1 MQDYVI
7 DKCSNDD
14 YFRLSRSI
22 TQFNLDHLPK
32 GAGDNLVALGFV
44 IRDNLK
50 MIGGVTGK
58 LLLGQTLSIDILWV
72 DENYRGQDCGTR
84 LLTAIEEKAKELK
97 SRLVVVD
104 TFDFQALEFYQK
116 NGYAV
121 FGELADSPYPG
132 NIHYYLHKRLV

>member
-1 MQDYVI
+1 MI
-7 DKCSNDD
+7 DKCTNDD

-22 TQFNLDHLPK
+22 TQFNLAHLPK

-44 IRDNLK
+44 LRDQLK

-72 DENYRGQDCGTR
+72 DEAYRDQDCGTR
-84 LLTAIEEKAKELK
+84 LLETIENKAKDLH

-104 TFDFQALEFYQK
+104 TFDFQALDFYKK
-116 NGYAV
+116 NGYEI

-132 NIHYYLHKRLV
+132 NTHYYLYKRL